1 MYLIDLV
8 YLMYLIDLKTQMIL
22 KFQMLHYLQMNPK
35 YH

>member
-8 YLMYLIDLKTQMIL
+8 YLMYLIDLKNQMIL
-22 KFQMLHYLQMNPK
+22 KFQMLHYLRMNPK